1 MKKTSSDFLRVRKII
16 CFFFRI
22 VVFFTPSGIRRKL
35 HQMNFGCHCLPH
47 SERAGD
53 DMEIGMIGAGKV
65 GCSMGKY
72 MIEHGFKVA
81 GYVSRHRESSE
92 QAGTFTGTKV
102 FEDLYELIQACGL
115 LCLAVP
121 DDEIGNVWQQMRGM
135 GENGSA
141 VHPLAGKIVCHFSG
155 SLSSAVFSGIEGT
168 GAAGCS
174 VHPMYAFSDKFTS
187 YQKLNSAIV
196 TIEGHERAAA
206 VMEDMFSHMGNRVLK
221 ISPEAKMR
229 YHCSAS
235 LVSNFMTGLFSMGLD
250 LLEQCG
256 IPEETGRELVGPLVV
271 HNIEAAVRD
280 GAEKTLTGPIER
292 GDVHTVEGHL
302 AVLRGEERMIYQLL
316 GQKVL
321 AVARRKNPDRD
332 YRNISELLQ

>member
-1 MKKTSSDFLRVRKII
+1 
-16 CFFFRI
+16 
-22 VVFFTPSGIRRKL
+22 
-35 HQMNFGCHCLPH
+35 
-47 SERAGD
+47 
-53 DMEIGMIGAGKV
+53 MEIGMIGAGKV

-135 GENGSA
+135 GEKGSA

-155 SLSSAVFSGIEGT
+155 SLSSAVFSGIEST

-196 TIEGHERAAA
+196 TIEGQKRAAA

-256 IPEETGRELVGPLVV
+256 IPEEAGRELVGPLVV
-271 HNIEAAVRD
+271 HNIESAVRD

-302 AVLRGEERMIYQLL
+302 AVLGGEERMIYRLL

-321 AVARRKNPDRD
+321 AVAQRKNPDRD

>member
-1 MKKTSSDFLRVRKII
+1 MKKTSSDFFRGRKII

-135 GENGSA
+135 GEKGSA

-155 SLSSAVFSGIEGT
+155 SLSSAVFSGIEST

-206 VMEDMFSHMGNRVLK
+206 VMEDMFSNMGNRVLK

-250 LLEQCG
+250 LLKQCG

-302 AVLRGEERMIYQLL
+302 AVLGGEERMIYRLL

-321 AVARRKNPDRD
+321 AVAQRKNPDRD

>member
-1 MKKTSSDFLRVRKII
+1 MSIW
-16 CFFFRI
+16 
-22 VVFFTPSGIRRKL
+22 
-35 HQMNFGCHCLPH
+35 CHCLPH
-47 SERAGD
+47 LERAGD

-72 MIEHGFKVA
+72 MKEHGLQVA

-92 QAGTFTGTKV
+92 LAGTFTGTKV
-102 FEDLYELIQACGL
+102 FEDLNDLIQACGV

-121 DDEIGNVWQQMRGM
+121 DDEIGNVWQEMRRI
-135 GENGSA
+135 GENSSA

-155 SLSSAVFSGIEGT
+155 SLSSAVFSGIENT

-187 YQKLNSAIV
+187 YQKLNTAIV
-196 TIEGHERAAA
+196 TIEGQEKAAA
-206 VMEDMFSHMGNRVLK
+206 LMEKMFSGMGNRVLK
-221 ISPEAKMR
+221 IAPEAKMR

-235 LVSNFMTGLFSMGLD
+235 LVSNFMTGLFSMGMD

-256 IPEETGRELVGPLVV
+256 IPEEMGRELVGPLVV
-271 HNIEAAVRD
+271 HNLEAAVRD
-280 GAEKTLTGPIER
+280 GAVKTLTGPIER

-302 AVLRGEERMIYQLL
+302 AVLGEEDRMIYRLL

-321 AVARRKNPDRD
+321 AVAQRKNPDRD
-332 YRNISELLQ
+332 YKKMLEILQ

>member
-1 MKKTSSDFLRVRKII
+1 
-16 CFFFRI
+16 
-22 VVFFTPSGIRRKL
+22 
-35 HQMNFGCHCLPH
+35 
-47 SERAGD
+47 
-53 DMEIGMIGAGKV
+53 MIGAGKV

-72 MIEHGFKVA
+72 MKEHGLQVA

-102 FEDLYELIQACGL
+102 FEDLNDLIQACGV

-121 DDEIGNVWQQMRGM
+121 DDEIGNVWQEMRRI
-135 GENGSA
+135 GENSSA

-155 SLSSAVFSGIEGT
+155 SLSSAVFSGIENT

-187 YQKLNSAIV
+187 YQKLNTAIV
-196 TIEGHERAAA
+196 TIEGQEKAAA
-206 VMEDMFSHMGNRVLK
+206 VMEKMFSGMGNRVLK
-221 ISPEAKMR
+221 IAPEAKMR

-235 LVSNFMTGLFSMGLD
+235 LVSNFMTGLFSMGMD

-256 IPEETGRELVGPLVV
+256 IPEEMGRELAGPLVV
-271 HNIEAAVRD
+271 HNLEAAVRD
-280 GAEKTLTGPIER
+280 GAVKTLTGPIER
-292 GDVHTVEGHL
+292 GDVRTVEGHL
-302 AVLRGEERMIYQLL
+302 AVLGEEDRMIYRLL

-321 AVARRKNPDRD
+321 AVAQRKNPDRD
-332 YRNISELLQ
+332 YKKMLEILQ

>member
-1 MKKTSSDFLRVRKII
+1 
-16 CFFFRI
+16 
-22 VVFFTPSGIRRKL
+22 
-35 HQMNFGCHCLPH
+35 
-47 SERAGD
+47 
-53 DMEIGMIGAGKV
+53 
-65 GCSMGKY
+65 

-135 GENGSA
+135 GEKGSA

-155 SLSSAVFSGIEGT
+155 SLSSAVFSGIEST

-187 YQKLNSAIV
+187 YQKLNLAIV
-196 TIEGHERAAA
+196 TIEGQKRAAA

-235 LVSNFMTGLFSMGLD
+235 LVSNFMTGLFSMGLE

>member
-1 MKKTSSDFLRVRKII
+1 MKKTSSDFFRGRKII

-135 GENGSA
+135 GEKGSA

-155 SLSSAVFSGIEGT
+155 SLSSAVFSGIEST

-187 YQKLNSAIV
+187 YQKLNLAIV
-196 TIEGHERAAA
+196 TIEGQKRAAA

-235 LVSNFMTGLFSMGLD
+235 LVSNFMTGLFSMGLE